1 MPTKLKPSSKVIPFG
16 KKGYVAFS
24 PAMVKLASYVADNIL
39 RGGFTKEELA
49 RIEAGEVDLN
59 ETPLVESAV
68 NTRKFVMMARA
79 LPGLLKSAKPSPFLL
94 DKYAH
99 GYGTWRLT
107 KLAKTIPAQTA
118 TRQWKQLSEI
128 PPELFRDIEKIQF
141 QRLSGNTLGSY
152 SSKRFHNAPIDRIR
166 IDPAKSYFYPKEN
179 VARHEFAHAKQFAE
193 RATPPTLNASD
204 LAYLDAAA
212 RSTKFGPA
220 VSYLDEP
227 IEIHARA
234 VERSKKPFMEAYRA
248 SEELMASEFRKF
260 LANLNKSLKDVPLKE
275 KVERMSRATKEV
287 FVPWLRFD
295 VRDLIQ
301 KGILSA
307 GGATAGVQIL
317 NNPRK
322 KTD

>member
-1 MPTKLKPSSKVIPFG
+1 MPTKLKPGSKVVPFG

-79 LPGLLKSAKPSPFLL
+79 LPGLLDRISGMKSAGQVG
-94 DKYAH
+94 AQH
-99 GYGTWRLT
+99 WRELEE
-107 KLAKTIPAQTA
+107 IPAEMFQLINKVRYTD
-118 TRQWKQLSEI
+118 LSEK
-128 PPELFRDIEKIQF
+128 PALGLFRESEKEI
-141 QRLSGNTLGSY
+141 L
-152 SSKRFHNAPIDRIR
+152 
-166 IDPAKSYFYPKEN
+166 IDPVLRKLFSQDASN
-179 VARHEFAHAKQFAE
+179 VTRHEFTHAKQFE
-193 RATPPTLNASD
+193 NLIPLKPIRALNSFMTHSG
-204 LAYLDAAA
+204 YG
-212 RSTKFGPA
+212 RP
-220 VSYLDEP
+220 VSYLDQP

-234 VERSKKPFMEAYRA
+234 VGRSTRPFIEAHDKAEKFIVNRLQHAIDRGMERGRDA
-248 SEELMASEFRKF
+248 SAALDIVKTKTIPRIRKELRDFV
-260 LANLNKSLKDVPLKE
+260 KSGV
-275 KVERMSRATKEV
+275 
-287 FVPWLRFD
+287 
-295 VRDLIQ
+295 
-301 KGILSA
+301 LSA